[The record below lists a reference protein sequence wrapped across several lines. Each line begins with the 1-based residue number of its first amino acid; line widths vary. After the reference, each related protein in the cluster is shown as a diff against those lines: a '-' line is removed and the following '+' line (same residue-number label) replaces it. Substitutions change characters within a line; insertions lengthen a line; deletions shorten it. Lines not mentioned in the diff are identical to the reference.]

1 VELALHGE
9 DAVAKVQAADV
20 RFDAVLMDVQMP
32 VMDGLEATR
41 RIRALPDD
49 RVSRLPVVGL
59 TAGVSLEERLRAQE
73 AGMDTVV
80 GKPFDPDLLVHTLVQ
95 LVGPPVAN
103 TPLVN
108 APPGNTSPVAALA
121 PQIRGVPPAEASVPG
136 SSDLPPMTSTP
147 QRPPIPADWP
157 RLADADPAIAYK
169 RLSGDAGLL
178 RNMAFSVR
186 QLLIRNTRLCALD
199 APTVAQLAEHAAALH
214 DLKSMAGSLGAADV
228 MDQAG
233 HAERLLRRQEF
244 DEGRTVMRQLNA
256 VGAALVQS
264 IEQQWPQA
272 TADDTRSAAAMPA
285 VAEES
290 GDLSQLLAQLQSTS

>member
-1 VELALHGE
+1 
-9 DAVAKVQAADV
+9 
-20 RFDAVLMDVQMP
+20 MP

-41 RIRALPDD
+41 RIRALPDE

-59 TAGVSLEERLRAQE
+59 TAGVSLEERMRAQE

-95 LVGPPVAN
+95 LIGPPLAN
-103 TPLVN
+103 TPLVSTPLVN
-108 APPGNTSPVAALA
+108 TPPVSALA
-121 PQIRGVPPAEASVPG
+121 PQVRVVPPAEASVA
-136 SSDLPPMTSTP
+136 SDLPPIQSAP
-147 QRPPIPADWP
+147 QHPQIPADWP
-157 RLADADPAIAYK
+157 RLADTDAAVAYK
-169 RLSGDAGLL
+169 RLSGDASLL
-178 RNMAFSVR
+178 RNMAVSVR
-186 QLLIRNTRLCALD
+186 QLLMRNTRLCALD
-199 APTVAQLAEHAAALH
+199 APTAAQLAEHAAALH
-214 DLKSMAGSLGAADV
+214 DLKSMAGSVGAADV

-256 VGAALVQS
+256 VGAALVLS

-290 GDLSQLLAQLQSTS
+290 GDLSQLLAQLQSTG